1 MKLIVQIPCFNEEE
15 TLPITVKDIPRN
27 IKGIDKVEVL
37 VIDDGST
44 DRTSEVAKELGV
56 EHIVRFNRNK
66 GLAKAFSAGL
76 DACLKLGADIIV
88 NTDADNQY
96 KGEDIPKLIKPILEG
111 KADIVVGDR
120 QIDTIKDFSFMK
132 KKLQKIGSLVVR
144 HVSGTDIPDAT
155 SGFRAFSREAALNI
169 NVLSPFTY
177 TLETIIEAGNKGM
190 VIIGVPIRTNPKC
203 RESRLYKNIGQYIVR
218 SIITIIRIYTMYQPL
233 KTFFYVGGLVF
244 FAGFLLGL
252 RFLYFYLIGNG
263 AGHIQSLI
271 LAAVLLI
278 AGFMIIM
285 IGLVADIVSFNRK
298 MVEDVLYRIKKMEVF
313 SKGTERYN
321 DER

>member
-27 IKGIDKVEVL
+27 IKGIDKIEVL

-56 EHIVRFNRNK
+56 EHIVRFSRNK

-190 VIIGVPIRTNPKC
+190 VIISVPIRTNPKY

-252 RFLYFYLIGNG
+252 RFLYFYFTGNG

-298 MVEDVLYRIKKMEVF
+298 ILEDRLYRVKKMEVE
-313 SKGTERYN
+313 SKDKE
-321 DER
+321 EKE

>member
-155 SGFRAFSREAALNI
+155 SGFRAFSREAALNV

-218 SIITIIRIYTMYQPL
+218 SIITMIRIYTMYQPL

>member
-1 MKLIVQIPCFNEEE
+1 M
-15 TLPITVKDIPRN
+15 
-27 IKGIDKVEVL
+27 
-37 VIDDGST
+37 
-44 DRTSEVAKELGV
+44 
-56 EHIVRFNRNK
+56 
-66 GLAKAFSAGL
+66 AKAFSAGL

>member
-1 MKLIVQIPCFNEEE
+1 MKLIVQIPCFNEEK
-15 TLPITVKDIPRN
+15 TLPITIKDIPRD

-96 KGEDIPKLIKPILEG
+96 RGEDIVKLIKPILEG

-120 QIDTIKDFSFMK
+120 QIDTIKDFSFIK

-144 HVSGTDIPDAT
+144 QVSGTDVPDAT
-155 SGFRAFSREAALNI
+155 SGFRAFSKEAALNI

-177 TLETIIEAGNKGM
+177 TLETIIEAGKKN
-190 VIIGVPIRTNPKC
+190 IAISSVPIRTNAKY
-203 RESRLYKNIGQYIVR
+203 RESRLFKSLRKYIEK
-218 SIITIIRIYTMYQPL
+218 SITTMIRIYTMYQPL
-233 KTFFYVGGLVF
+233 RTFFYVGSAVLLG
-244 FAGFLLGL
+244 GFLLGV
-252 RFLYFYLIGNG
+252 RFLYFYFIGNG
-263 AGHIQSLI
+263 TGHIQSLI
-271 LAAVLLI
+271 LASVLLI

-298 MVEDVLYRIKKMEVF
+298 ILEDTLYRVKKMELL
-313 SKGTERYN
+313 SENSRNAKDR
-321 DER
+321 

>member
-1 MKLIVQIPCFNEEE
+1 MKLIIQIPCFNEEK
-15 TLPITVKDIPRN
+15 TLPITVKDIPRD

-44 DRTSEVAKELGV
+44 DGTSEVAKELGV

-96 KGEDIPKLIKPILEG
+96 RGEDIVKLIRPILED

-144 HVSGTDIPDAT
+144 QVSGTDVPDAT
-155 SGFRAFSREAALNI
+155 SGFRAFSKEAALNI

-177 TLETIIEAGNKGM
+177 TLETIIEAGKKDM
-190 VIIGVPIRTNPKC
+190 VIVSIPIRTNPKR

-218 SIITIIRIYTMYQPL
+218 SIITMIRIYTMYQPL
-233 KTFFYVGGLVF
+233 KTFFYVGSAVLLG
-244 FAGFLLGL
+244 GFLLGV
-252 RFLYFYLIGNG
+252 RFLCYYFIGNG
-263 AGHIQSLI
+263 TGHIQSLI
-271 LAAVLLI
+271 LASVLLI

-298 MVEDVLYRIKKMEVF
+298 ILEDRLYRVKKMEVE
-313 SKGTERYN
+313 K
-321 DER
+321 DEKNNS

>member
-56 EHIVRFNRNK
+56 EHIVRFNKNK
-66 GLAKAFSAGL
+66 GLAKAFSTGL

-298 MVEDVLYRIKKMEVF
+298 MVEDVLCRIKKMEVF

>member
-1 MKLIVQIPCFNEEE
+1 MKLIVQIPCFNEEK
-15 TLPITVKDIPRN
+15 TLPMTVKDIPRD

-44 DRTSEVAKELGV
+44 DRTSNVAKELGV

-111 KADIVVGDR
+111 EADIVIGDR
-120 QIDTIKDFSFMK
+120 QIDTIKDFSFLK

-144 HVSGTDIPDAT
+144 QVSGTDVPDAT
-155 SGFRAFSREAALNI
+155 SGFRAFSKEAALNI

-177 TLETIIEAGNKGM
+177 TLETIIEAGKKDM
-190 VIIGVPIRTNPKC
+190 IIISVPIRTNPKR

-218 SIITIIRIYTMYQPL
+218 SIITMIRIYTMYQPL
-233 KTFFYVGGLVF
+233 KTFFYVGGVILL
-244 FAGFLLGL
+244 AGFLLGV
-252 RFLYFYLIGNG
+252 RFLYYYFIGNG
-263 AGHIQSLI
+263 TGHIQSLI

-285 IGLVADIVSFNRK
+285 IGLVADIVSSNRK
-298 MVEDVLYRIKKMEVF
+298 LIEDTLYRVKKMEVE
-313 SKGTERYN
+313 K
-321 DER
+321 DEKNNS